1 MKIIT
6 IDGPASS
13 GKGTVAKLIAKK
25 LGLHYLESGAIYR
38 VVALITSR
46 ASVAVSDI
54 DNILALID
62 KMELSFADGR
72 VLVANVD
79 VTEYLR
85 AEEIGMMAS
94 QIAKNGAIR
103 KRLLDFQRDFA
114 TEPGLVTD
122 GRDMGSVVFPNANLK
137 VFLTA
142 ASQVRANRRY
152 EQIKECDSSITLDS
166 VLADIVARDKQDTE
180 RASAPLTYDSSF
192 VVVDNANMTIDE
204 TAEHIISFIN

>member
-62 KMELSFADGR
+62 KMELSFAEGR

-152 EQIKECDSSITLDS
+152 EQIKECDSSVTLDS
-166 VLADIVARDKQDTE
+166 VLADIVARDKQDSE